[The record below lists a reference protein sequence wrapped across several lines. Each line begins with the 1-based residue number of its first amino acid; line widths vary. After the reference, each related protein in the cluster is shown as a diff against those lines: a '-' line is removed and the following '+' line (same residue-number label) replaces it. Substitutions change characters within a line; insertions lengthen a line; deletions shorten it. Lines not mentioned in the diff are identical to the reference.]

1 MIAVALDGPAGAG
14 KSSIAKELAKRFSLI
29 HVDTGALYRAV
40 GLYMLRQGLDP
51 ADGAQVIPRLPEV
64 QITLKFSPE
73 GQRIFL
79 GEEDVSEAIRTPE
92 ASRASSAVSVIPEVR
107 AFLLEQ
113 QRKLARENPVIMDGR
128 DIGTVVLPDASIKI
142 FLTAAPEARAM
153 RRYKELMAKGIDTD
167 YDTVLAEVK
176 ERDYRDSHRETAP
189 LRQAEDAVLA
199 DTTELD
205 FQGSVELLASII
217 GEKLNQVR

>member
-1 MIAVALDGPAGAG
+1 
-14 KSSIAKELAKRFSLI
+14 
-29 HVDTGALYRAV
+29 
-40 GLYMLRQGLDP
+40 
-51 ADGAQVIPRLPEV
+51 
-64 QITLKFSPE
+64 
-73 GQRIFL
+73 
-79 GEEDVSEAIRTPE
+79 
-92 ASRASSAVSVIPEVR
+92 
-107 AFLLEQ
+107 
-113 QRKLARENPVIMDGR
+113 
-128 DIGTVVLPDASIKI
+128 
-142 FLTAAPEARAM
+142 M

>member
-1 MIAVALDGPAGAG
+1 
-14 KSSIAKELAKRFSLI
+14 
-29 HVDTGALYRAV
+29 
-40 GLYMLRQGLDP
+40 MLRLFGKGKKQ
-51 ADGAQVIPRLPEV
+51 ISKRLRRRIVGGSYHMVEFTAAR
-64 QITLKFSPE
+64 I
-73 GQRIFL
+73 GQF
-79 GEEDVSEAIRTPE
+79 GEDEFWCVLVFRDVNEE
-92 ASRASSAVSVIPEVR
+92 Y
-107 AFLLEQ
+107 LLEQ